1 MTVSRCVLADEK
13 LGVDGYHAGNEL
25 RYINDFRSDVLNFDD
40 DTKQTQ
46 SPNVEVTQVYVD
58 GFPHVIVITSEE
70 IAAHTELL
78 CDYGDDL

>member
-1 MTVSRCVLADEK
+1 MCARWSDEK

-25 RYINDFRSDVLNFDD
+25 RYINDYRTDILSFDD
-40 DTKQTQ
+40 DTKQTK

-58 GFPHVIVITSEE
+58 GLPHVILITSKA
-70 IAAHTELL
+70 ITKHTEFL